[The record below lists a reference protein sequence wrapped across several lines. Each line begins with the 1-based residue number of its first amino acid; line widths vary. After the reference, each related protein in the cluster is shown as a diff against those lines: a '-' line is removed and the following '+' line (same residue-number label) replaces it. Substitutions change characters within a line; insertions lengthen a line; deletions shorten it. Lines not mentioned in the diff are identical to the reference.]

1 MKKREESKEEREK
14 KIKELEKKIKELEE
28 LEEKLKKVGVQD
40 LDHITKPCSGNITED
55 VFKAI
60 EKYIVPCKPS
70 LKPIKEYSL
79 LGESG
84 NWWRGDIVIKDR
96 ETNSVEVIIECKNM
110 KEETSSQTFKTSHIP
125 RAYMILGDLR
135 NWKKALKFVI
145 FTRIIKEGRGKDYK
159 ALFNCIGAEMIDWS
173 DDDWLCFV
181 AKIVSFTK

>member
-40 LDHITKPCSGNITED
+40 LDHITKHCSGNITKDILE
-55 VFKAI
+55 AI
-60 EKYIVPCKPS
+60 KKYIVPCKPS
-70 LKPIKEYSL
+70 LYPFKEYKL
-79 LGESG
+79 QGESG

-96 ETNSVEVIIECKNM
+96 ETNSVKVIIECKNM
-110 KEETSSQTFKTSHIP
+110 AEGTSSQTFKTSHIP
-125 RAYMILGDLR
+125 RAYMLLSDLR
-135 NWKKALKFVI
+135 NWKNALKFVI
-145 FTRIIKEGRGKDYK
+145 FPRIIKEGRGKDYK